1 MEVLIRKID
10 NSGGDGAYKK
20 GDIVEVRE
28 DGAVYGS
35 MELGPGTNFWVVK
48 IPGIAASQGEKYLD
62 METEDVD
69 VDGDTGKRIKNRRL
83 WQIPIAD
90 IPQGVMD
97 ELIATGETT
106 QTWNAIRN
114 FIKNKKTQETE

>member
-10 NSGGDGAYKK
+10 NTGGDGAYKR

-28 DGAVYGS
+28 DGAMYGS
-35 MELGPGTNFWVVK
+35 RELGPNTNFWVVK
-48 IPGIAASQGEKYLD
+48 IPGIAVSQGDKYLD
-62 METEDVD
+62 SEEEDVD
-69 VDGDTGKRIKNRRL
+69 VDGETAKRIVKRRL

-90 IPQGVMD
+90 IPQGVLD
-97 ELIATGETT
+97 ELNATGETT

-114 FIKNKKTQETE
+114 FIKNKNTQETE